1 MLFKHLSSFSVG
13 WTLIYPTSE
22 ARKDQCPMP
31 LPCARYCLCVPVG
44 NLTLSSE
51 QSSKENSTSCLQEAN
66 LELRDKSCPCLL
78 GKFRKIEE
86 RTTRGSREGM
96 REEVS
101 PLSSL
106 IWASTLCAQSAE
118 ILGSSEQVSSCPQ
131 ALGRKGSFADS
142 GLYQEVRNIPAW

>member
-22 ARKDQCPMP
+22 ARH

-44 NLTLSSE
+44 NFTLSSE

-66 LELRDKSCPCLL
+66 LKLRDKSCPCLL
-78 GKFRKIEE
+78 DKFRKIEE

-131 ALGRKGSFADS
+131 ALGRKDSFADS